1 MLWRCPCLWSHRQGA
16 STFLLMQL
24 KSLTVQTLGSHAEPL
39 TSPPCQIAVHCP
51 RVSWVAGY
59 MSTCHW
65 CCHHVPSL
73 MKVAPVGWCECCL
86 AICPYLFLFSL
97 CLSVACRVLFIRLC
111 SLKASHWYLF
121 CLLIYSLTCLF
132 TILSDFCSFFIVGLQ
147 CSVNFYCIAKW
158 CSHTYIYILFLTL
171 STCLFFF
178 FSSFVFF
185 RATPAAYGGSQ
196 ARGQIGAAAASL
208 H

>member
-1 MLWRCPCLWSHRQGA
+1 MHWCGKFCHWIAPSQQLPWQDLGFYFQIMPGGRVTSHGHQASRLGETELWHAIWKILHIMLWRCPCLWLHRQGA

-39 TSPPCQIAVHCP
+39 LFPPCQIAAHCP

-59 MSTCHW
+59 MCTCHR

-121 CLLIYSLTCLF
+121 CLLIYSLTCL
-132 TILSDFCSFFIVGLQ
+132 
-147 CSVNFYCIAKW
+147 
-158 CSHTYIYILFLTL
+158 LF
-171 STCLFFF
+171 
-178 FSSFVFF
+178 
-185 RATPAAYGGSQ
+185 
-196 ARGQIGAAAASL
+196 
-208 H
+208 